1 MNIFTIK
8 KWYYWIEEVEE
19 KEEVLEGRG
28 REVEEGAPERQ
39 SVCENTIDTDTSL
52 YTNILKKRNI
62 SV

>member
-1 MNIFTIK
+1 M
-8 KWYYWIEEVEE
+8 EE
-19 KEEVLEGRG
+19 KEEVLEGSG

-52 YTNILKKRNI
+52 YTNILKKRKI